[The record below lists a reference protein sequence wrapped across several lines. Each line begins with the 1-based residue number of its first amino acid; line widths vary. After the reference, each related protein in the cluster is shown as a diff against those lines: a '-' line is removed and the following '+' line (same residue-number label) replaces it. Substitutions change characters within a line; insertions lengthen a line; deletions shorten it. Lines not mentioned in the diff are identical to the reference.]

1 MVSRGL
7 AGGERNS
14 SDAERLAKRAEK
26 RLKTPEKSEV
36 GWIHYH
42 AKPKFLRGFR
52 LGDWVVQCIK
62 DGETRNVGPPAQ
74 LLSLEE
80 GKMPSG
86 KKYAAVMLET
96 PSNGESMALG
106 QFRRKVRAIEP
117 SLDKPSP
124 RTRPIQNTDHAD
136 RILRLWTPRGKIARF
151 RRNRNATR
159 TP

>member
-1 MVSRGL
+1 VVSRGL

-80 GKMPSG
+80 GKMPS
-86 KKYAAVMLET
+86 
-96 PSNGESMALG
+96 
-106 QFRRKVRAIEP
+106 
-117 SLDKPSP
+117 
-124 RTRPIQNTDHAD
+124 
-136 RILRLWTPRGKIARF
+136 
-151 RRNRNATR
+151 
-159 TP
+159 